1 MPLDELDRRLLRL
14 MHAHPRIGHLELS
27 RLAGIARATVTSRLR
42 RLEQAGIITGYG
54 PEVDLEA
61 AGYAVQAFVTL
72 QISQG
77 RLDDVQ
83 RGLEPI
89 PGVIE
94 AYATTGDADVVCRVA
109 ATSNRDLQQTL
120 LLIDTVDGVSRS
132 TSIVIL
138 SEVIGRRVLPVL
150 DAHAT

>member
-1 MPLDELDRRLLRL
+1 MTLDELDRRLLRL
-14 MHAHPRIGHLELS
+14 MHEHPRIGHLELS

-42 RLEQAGIITGYG
+42 RMEQAGIITGYG
-54 PEVDLEA
+54 PELDLEA

-89 PGVIE
+89 CGVIE

-109 ATSNRDLQQTL
+109 ATSHRDLQQTL

-150 DAHAT
+150 DSHGR

>member
-1 MPLDELDRRLLRL
+1 MPLDDLDRRLLRL
-14 MHAHPRIGHLELS
+14 MHEHPRIGHLELS

-42 RLEQAGIITGYG
+42 RMEQAGIITGYG

-109 ATSNRDLQQTL
+109 ATSHRDLQQTL